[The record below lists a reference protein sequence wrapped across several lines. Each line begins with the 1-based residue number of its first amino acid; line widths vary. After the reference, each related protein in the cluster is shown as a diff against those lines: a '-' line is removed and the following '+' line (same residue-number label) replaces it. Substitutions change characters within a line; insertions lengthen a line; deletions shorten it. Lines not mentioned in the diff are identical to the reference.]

1 MRAKF
6 KDCDWIKYRR
16 QNWVRAQLLAALE
29 GGNAATFKHH
39 LREYLK
45 IGSTARQAK
54 ILGIPER
61 SLRRL
66 SNEESDPKL
75 SILVKIFLSFR

>member
-6 KDCDWIKYRR
+6 KDCDRINYRR
-16 QNWVRAQLLAALE
+16 ESWVREQLLAAL
-29 GGNAATFKHH
+29 GAANAHTFKHH
-39 LREYLK
+39 LREFLK

-66 SNEESDPKL
+66 SNEDADPKL
-75 SILVKIFLSFR
+75 SILVKIFLSLR